1 MREIVKTE
9 KCPWW
14 NIPKKD
20 FNEGEIIA
28 RFVDA
33 LTTQIFPNEQGIED
47 WRYFAIVSEEEDLRS
62 SMGDYIITLA
72 DGVDVILGEDV
83 TDKGIEIMDM
93 WSNDIDD
100 EYADEYAVLVDG
112 ERVIYDY
119 VKPSIKSTPIE
130 INGKPFIKLEATY
143 SEYSF
148 KE

>member
-1 MREIVKTE
+1 
-9 KCPWW
+9 
-14 NIPKKD
+14 
-20 FNEGEIIA
+20 
-28 RFVDA
+28 
-33 LTTQIFPNEQGIED
+33 
-47 WRYFAIVSEEEDLRS
+47 
-62 SMGDYIITLA
+62 MGDYIITLA

-112 ERVIYDY
+112 EQVIYDY